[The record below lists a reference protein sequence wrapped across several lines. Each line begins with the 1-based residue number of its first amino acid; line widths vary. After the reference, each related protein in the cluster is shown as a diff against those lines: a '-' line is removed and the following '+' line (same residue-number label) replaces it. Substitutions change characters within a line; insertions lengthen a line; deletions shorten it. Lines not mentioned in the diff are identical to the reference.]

1 MRKSD
6 CGMVTSEGKLVLF
19 PPFWTHEH
27 RAVELRA
34 GVKYMATTWVVFA

>member
-1 MRKSD
+1 LYQQVSIRPRK
-6 CGMVTSEGKLVLF
+6 GALVLF

-34 GVKYMATTWVVFA
+34 GVKYIATTWVVFR